1 MKATKV
7 TFALAA
13 MICGSGFVEPP
24 EKNPLVIYES
34 LDTLAEILATVENQ
48 SAVTVNAHDVVE
60 GAIDG
65 LLGQLDPHSNFYN
78 VKRYRTL
85 REDQAGSFYGI
96 GIIVGYQNK
105 QLTVIS
111 PLEGTPAAA
120 AGIQAG
126 DIIRKI
132 DQQNTADMDLYDAI
146 RLLRGSEGSRVTIT
160 LARPRLDTDV
170 EVEVHRA
177 EIPANNVRA
186 SFMLDQKTGYVAL
199 KDFGESAA
207 EEMETAILSLQEQG
221 MSQLVL
227 DLRGNPGG
235 LLPQAIAVSSLFV
248 PGEKLVVSTEG
259 RLTSANQKYFSQKSS
274 VVKQTPL
281 VVLIDRGSASA
292 SEIVAG
298 ALQDHD
304 RGLIIGVNSWGKG
317 LVQSVFPIDDGKK
330 GLALTTARYYTP
342 SGRNIQGS
350 FESLEA
356 YYNPESSQKDYF
368 DNAEQTQFRTVH
380 GRAVVEV
387 RGITPDVYLNFE
399 PAAKEVDAL
408 NDEHNAFFNFA
419 TTRPEL
425 YADPA
430 PDWEA
435 DEALIDDFIQYL
447 DRQKIPFENPEA
459 FREPIKRKLTH
470 QVLYIKDAKLAWR
483 YLMKH
488 DRHTLS
494 ALELFPKAEKLF
506 QVYLG
511 NEALDSEYTHS
522 LRNYA
527 KLKLNQQETS
537 TKPLA
542 P

>member
-1 MKATKV
+1 MTTTKW
-7 TFALAA
+7 TLLWLFT
-13 MICGSGFVEPP
+13 IFGSGFVDSP
-24 EKNPLVIYES
+24 ENDAHVVYDS
-34 LDTLAEILATVENQ
+34 LDTLAEIMITVE
-48 SAVTVNAHDVVE
+48 ANAASQAPPAKVVE

-65 LLGQLDPHSNFYN
+65 LLSQLDPHSNFYN
-78 VKRYRTL
+78 AKRYRTL

-96 GIIVGYQNK
+96 GIMVGYQNK

-126 DIIRKI
+126 DVIRKI
-132 DQQNTADMDLYDAI
+132 DTQKTADMDLYDAI
-146 RLLRGSEGSRVTIT
+146 RLLRGAEGSRVRIT
-160 LARPRLDTDV
+160 LSRPRLEKEV
-170 EVEVHRA
+170 EVEVFRA
-177 EIPANNVRA
+177 EIPSNNVRA
-186 SFMLDQKTGYVAL
+186 SFMLDEKTGYVAL

-207 EEMETAILSLQEQG
+207 AEVESAILQLQSAG
-221 MSQLVL
+221 MAQLVL

-259 RLTSANQKYFSQKSS
+259 RLTSANQKYFSEKSS
-274 VVKQTPL
+274 IVKQTPL

-298 ALQDHD
+298 AIQDHD

-317 LVQSVFPIDDGKK
+317 LVQSVFPIADGKK
-330 GLALTTARYYTP
+330 GLALTTARYFTP

-356 YYNPESSQKDYF
+356 YYNPKSSQKDYF
-368 DNAEQTQFRTVH
+368 EEGEPSQFRTVH
-380 GRAVVEV
+380 GRTVVEV
-387 RGITPDVYLNFE
+387 RGITPDVYLAFKE
-399 PAAKEVDAL
+399 TPSEVDAL
-408 NDEHNAFFNFA
+408 TDDHNAFFNFA

-425 YADPA
+425 YENPA
-430 PDWEA
+430 IDWEA
-435 DEALIDDFIQYL
+435 DDALIDDFFTYL
-447 DRQKIPFENPEA
+447 QQEKIPHDEA
-459 FREPIKRKLTH
+459 AKHRTEIQRKLTH
-470 QVLYIKDAKLAWR
+470 QVLYIKDGKLAWR

-488 DRHTLS
+488 DRHTRS

-522 LRNYA
+522 LKNYA
-527 KLKLNQQETS
+527 KLKLSKEKET
-537 TKPLA
+537 TKSLRP
-542 P
+542 